1 MSGARTS
8 DELTSDGHL
17 LPAASGIHAS
27 GFYGVIV
34 MLATEAALFAYL
46 LFSYLYL
53 ASQSMNVWPPGG
65 PPSLRLA
72 GPNTVILL
80 LSSVAAWWGQS
91 GIERGSP
98 GRLKIGLGIA
108 TLLGVVFL
116 VVQCFEWR
124 AKTFTPSSDAY
135 GSAYFTVT
143 GVHMA
148 HVAVGI
154 IVLAVLWLWSYLGHM
169 SRRSH
174 LRVTIGVLYWHFVDA
189 VWLAVFTTFY
199 LSPYFSR

>member
-1 MSGARTS
+1 MSGAG
-8 DELTSDGHL
+8 TSDGHV
-17 LPAASGIHAS
+17 LPAASGTHAS

-53 ASQSMNVWPPGG
+53 ASQSVNVWPPGG
-65 PPSLRLA
+65 PPRLMLA
-72 GPNTVILL
+72 GPNTIVLL
-80 LSSVAAWWGQS
+80 LSSVAAWWGQR
-91 GIERGSP
+91 GIDRAKL

-108 TLLGVVFL
+108 TLLGVAFL
-116 VVQCFEWR
+116 VVQCLEWR
-124 AKTFTPSSDAY
+124 NKTFTPSSDAY

-143 GVHMA
+143 GIHMV

-154 IVLAVLWLWSYLGHM
+154 IILAVLWLWSYLGYM

-174 LRVTIGVLYWHFVDA
+174 LRVSIGVLYWHFVDA

-199 LSPYFSR
+199 LSPYISR